1 MDFSLLSDLWA
12 ISRTIPAETAT
23 HQQREGGH
31 GELHAASAAITFP
44 PYSTRK
50 SPEIKKTGRIG
61 RQKFISPVNPDR
73 LASAAVAVL
82 DTRRTRRS
90 PVAFDCASKRR
101 QRFAAPHRSVTL
113 ISASIG
119 SIRAG
124 TAGALKFK
132 GILSD
137 ISVQS

>member
-101 QRFAAPHRSVTL
+101 QRSVTL